1 MNIEDLKNNQSGI
14 SPYAEGQNNTET
26 HMTEG
31 QTPPQEPQ
39 SEQIGKIDVQR
50 IAENDLK
57 TIQNL
62 VNSGK
67 IDNAQGQY
75 LVNFVINKALNMAK
89 SQDFQPVP
97 QPAQETNTEEN
108 FNFENSD
115 FFKQSGRAEVLDYLK
130 NSNVNFDQEE
140 ISKISNLVETIENN
154 AVERYLKQIAHEKTL
169 NEENEIAKSR
179 LRANAQ
185 NANFDDN
192 KNMVFTREQI
202 GKMSGADFAKN
213 EKAIMEQLRKGL
225 IR

>member
-1 MNIEDLKNNQSGI
+1 M
-14 SPYAEGQNNTET
+14 
-26 HMTEG
+26 
-31 QTPPQEPQ
+31 
-39 SEQIGKIDVQR
+39 
-50 IAENDLK
+50 
-57 TIQNL
+57 
-62 VNSGK
+62 
-67 IDNAQGQY
+67 
-75 LVNFVINKALNMAK
+75 
-89 SQDFQPVP
+89 
-97 QPAQETNTEEN
+97 
-108 FNFENSD
+108 
-115 FFKQSGRAEVLDYLK
+115 DYLK

-169 NEENEIAKSR
+169 NDENEIAKSR